1 MRSVVHAR
9 EEWQFTWSTT
19 LPEGRLF
26 LRITSDKQKILS
38 EKIPHLRNW
47 LLGIYEIGWL
57 VLLLARLS
65 CVHAASITPST
76 RTGSEWTATTIGTC
90 QSGAWSSQRNDQA
103 APR

>member
-65 CVHAASITPST
+65 VRSCRLHYPQHQNWI
-76 RTGSEWTATTIGTC
+76 
-90 QSGAWSSQRNDQA
+90 
-103 APR
+103 